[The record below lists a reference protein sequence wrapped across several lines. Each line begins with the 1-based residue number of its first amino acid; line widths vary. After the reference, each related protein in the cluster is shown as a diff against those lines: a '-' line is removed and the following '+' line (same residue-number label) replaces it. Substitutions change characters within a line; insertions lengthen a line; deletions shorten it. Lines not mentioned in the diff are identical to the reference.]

1 MSCRAQIIR
10 GFFSVEKIVSHIKY
24 ERTIQEK
31 KLLHDNLLRL
41 NWEKKIIWRHGG
53 CRLFFRHLK
62 PRLRHICEHLNEFK

>member
-41 NWEKKIIWRHGG
+41 NWEKKVGSEVTVK
-53 CRLFFRHLK
+53 F
-62 PRLRHICEHLNEFK
+62 